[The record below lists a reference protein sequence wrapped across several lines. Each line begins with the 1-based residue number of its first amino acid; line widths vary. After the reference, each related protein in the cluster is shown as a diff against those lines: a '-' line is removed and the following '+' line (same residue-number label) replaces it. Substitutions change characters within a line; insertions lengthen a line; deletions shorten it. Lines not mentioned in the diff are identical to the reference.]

1 MATAKEAYMNELNT
15 VVQARITS
23 ALRKKLRIYCQQHE
37 RSEAEAIRLM
47 LKKFL
52 KNISTD
58 ASN

>member
-1 MATAKEAYMNELNT
+1 MNELNT